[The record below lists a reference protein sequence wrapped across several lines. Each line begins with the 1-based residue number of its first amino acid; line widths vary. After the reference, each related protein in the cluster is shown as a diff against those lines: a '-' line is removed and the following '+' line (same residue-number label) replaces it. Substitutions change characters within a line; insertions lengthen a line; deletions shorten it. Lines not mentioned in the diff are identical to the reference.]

1 MRNGCHVM
9 LSVWKC
15 NVNCGTAHVL
25 LVFGVGILKFKW
37 RGTKLAS
44 CFYKKYFNR
53 DEIFSLSDQE
63 FDILEF
69 CFILFKEKSCF
80 EELII

>member
-9 LSVWKC
+9 LSVWRC
-15 NVNCGTAHVL
+15 NVNCGAAHVL

-53 DEIFSLSDQE
+53 DEIYSVQTKSLT
-63 FDILEF
+63 FVNFVLYF
-69 CFILFKEKSCF
+69 LKKNCF
-80 EELII
+80 EELMI